1 MARTAASSVAAAVA
15 GSSISPAH
23 LASRPMV
30 PTRST
35 SWNASRPRTLRSTWP
50 TSTNIGVESAVA
62 VWMPMAR
69 LAAPTARV
77 PRQAAGRPV
86 SCPYASAAN
95 AAPPSWRVA
104 TTRMPAAWSASRTG
118 RKLSPGTVN
127 AIRTPAA
134 RRVAAMSSATVDGR
148 AGSAAASAADPASS
162 DGASSSARSSSG
174 ASATASTASTAS
186 EVSMASTVV
195 DGVGRARRRVVGA
208 RGLAV
213 DRDGLD
219 DGRVHDGDGLGP
231 EEALG
236 RCEIAGVDRLDL
248 GDGDPSL
255 TGDASLTGGSAAS
268 AASMASGSSGWSRWG
283 CIATSC
289 GPAWA
294 AVRPWPGRAGW
305 VADRPTGAVAGI
317 SATSI
322 PATTTTAT
330 MIIKSLVVRPDPG
343 IVRAYR

>member
-1 MARTAASSVAAAVA
+1 MPSGISRCSTSSGSASSAGPGRPSTVARTAASSVAAAVA

-104 TTRMPAAWSASRTG
+104 TTRMPAAWSASSTG

-148 AGSAAASAADPASS
+148 AGSTSASAADPGSS
-162 DGASSSARSSSG
+162 DAA
-174 ASATASTASTAS
+174 
-186 EVSMASTVV
+186 
-195 DGVGRARRRVVGA
+195 VVGVLIVGGLGDRLDGIGGVDRFDRA
-208 RGLAV
+208 RGLVVRLGGLGV
-213 DRDGLD
+213 DDERLD
-219 DGRVHDGDGLGP
+219 DGRVHHGHGLGAQ
-231 EEALG
+231 EVLG
-236 RCEIAGVDRLDL
+236 RREVAGV
-248 GDGDPSL
+248 
-255 TGDASLTGGSAAS
+255 
-268 AASMASGSSGWSRWG
+268 
-283 CIATSC
+283 
-289 GPAWA
+289 
-294 AVRPWPGRAGW
+294 GRFGLAE
-305 VADRPTGAVAGI
+305 R
-317 SATSI
+317 
-322 PATTTTAT
+322 
-330 MIIKSLVVRPDPG
+330 
-343 IVRAYR
+343 RAFVE